1 MKYSRSAITQ
11 LTRWYRQVLIKCAIL
26 NAAIMAGTFGAP
38 AVADATEINQNG
50 VPFQTATKIENN
62 NPHIWNISTT
72 TTNGAGNVGLN
83 TFGKFNVSG
92 GDTANLNL
100 INKQN
105 KLVNLVF
112 DSSASQIDGIV
123 NSYKNGQIGGDVLF
137 ANPNGFVVGKTGVFN
152 VGSLT
157 LMTPTEDTMKKVFK
171 DKNIS
176 EDNLNSLVSFNMNGS
191 EYFLLGGEETEV
203 ELNPADISIDGTI
216 NSGAGI
222 TIANGGKEININKDA
237 KLNANMDFNVKGGN
251 VTATKKSNVEPTQAK
266 KTTKTDIYGRVT
278 NTLEYKL
285 ASDGGNG
292 IAIVSKNQGDDND
305 YLAAIVNLNGKV
317 DANGSDVIVQ
327 TEIYN
332 TGSRSAAEYDKDT
345 KHNVALS
352 KVTVGGEVSGRNVAL
367 NARTMATNV
376 NSDIVD
382 AGNDAYNWYSWMDTP
397 ANFILS
403 DMIHIADMKSSVEVL
418 KGAKLT
424 AQKDLSVNA
433 TTDFTASAKSI
444 FETLAFNYTDLD
456 VVTEAIVHSGSSIK
470 AENLNVTSLTNVQ
483 LSISAVAT
491 NMLEMAFDVFDK
503 SLFHGGAYAVS
514 VSLLDVSNKAVIEKE
529 VTLNVAKNILVDAEM
544 FRAYDMSTK
553 QGWLPIIDRNFGS
566 GSISIAAF
574 IAHTVNEAIMESDV
588 EIPGTLSVLA
598 NYIGRT
604 EESVSAS
611 GTQKG
616 AKQGQAAFLGNVY
629 KFFFDMFKMKL
640 GQNISTL
647 YSRSDENFSKIKIS
661 GAVGFSLDDVQNN
674 AFIGNKEKGIKPKIK
689 AGNVAV
695 EANLLDNKS
704 LLSVSSGAS
713 KGTTSISGAIAVNLK
728 DLSSNANAYGD
739 FEIKGN
745 SSDYIAVKN
754 NDYVLLP
761 DGTKRTAENQ
771 GDKIHFD
778 YTFTVYEATED
789 NVTEKEVNGVKKT
802 YITLPDGTEIEGNIG
817 DKVIIPEAGLR
828 ISSETVVKHGLSHKT
843 FYSDMG
849 KYLDRLFN
857 VTINGAVGDI
867 VDKIMKNDPESSI
880 KSINT
885 QDASEYLG
893 ATKKAGDIQKS
904 IDDAGNMNFFNAIG
918 STIGLEYFFTTF
930 ANSTAWAASKDQ
942 ETTGF
947 AGAFAVAI
955 NNTVSKAI
963 LEDNSNVI
971 FKSQNDNGNTLK
983 VDAYTNNQVWSG
995 AGNVDILNNIDDTME
1010 GIGAAD
1016 GSAGGASL
1024 SFQWLSPETT
1034 ATVGKNVKVTQDN
1047 SNYGDVIVKA
1057 YDETDDVNASASNG
1071 NADETG
1077 IAGAVSISAIV
1088 DGQVKASIESSA
1100 EIKAR
1105 DILVDANKDL
1115 THVNG
1120 NLGISISQN
1129 SISVGIGVNYA
1140 EDEVV
1145 SYIAGDVK
1153 SSNDVIVSSDYDKLF
1168 VNGAFNMGIAKAGTD
1183 MPKYG
1188 NITDEQRRQNLD
1200 KATELFNKAEDIKN
1214 NSKYFNNFR
1223 ALWNLRD
1230 AHSAFANAD
1239 YDFTRAANPDKNTAT
1254 KSGMASVSISDTA
1267 SRAYIADGAHVLA
1280 GRDVKVNAT
1289 SEDMLINA
1297 ALILSVNGKSG
1308 MGGALIAQWTQNEV
1322 EAYIG
1327 KAVVDALRNVDVNA
1341 NEDIKMFTGS
1351 VGVAHG
1357 KDKSIAGNISFEL
1370 QNNEVTAAIK
1380 DGAKVNT
1387 NTDNKE
1393 QSVSVE
1399 AGVKSQIIKGVG
1411 TVSIQAGGNG
1421 GGGAKGGTLDGDI
1434 ALNKINAYIKGAEVN
1449 AGKKLD
1455 VKATN
1460 RTDLITVDAA
1470 GAVSTQDSSYAGTL
1484 GAYVSINEENA
1495 YIENSQI
1502 NTSEGRTN
1510 KKADT
1515 SVVASSTFEDFAV
1528 VGTVAY
1534 GNQTSADGSVRV
1546 DGISDEITSYIKNSS
1561 IYTSGNVTLDN
1572 DSSYKYLS
1580 VTAAGAVS
1588 SGGNAISGAIAI
1600 AVNTVVQNNYIENST
1615 INSNKLTVDS
1625 DAVFDTLAITGVV
1638 AAGLSGKS
1646 IGGSV
1651 YAEVIDNDL
1660 YSYIKNSNV
1669 TAQSDIDIT
1678 SDTDIDSLSVVF
1690 AGSGGKGL
1698 AASGAVS
1705 VVVNSADLNTYILSE
1720 NADKKVQS
1728 TNGKVNVKSNND
1740 VDLETINGAVSI
1752 SLGEDA
1758 AGAAIN
1764 VVVDSSDTA
1773 AGIEGV
1779 EVSSKDDVDVE
1790 AESDEDI
1797 MSISI
1802 GGAGG
1807 NGITVAGSINTVVMT
1822 SDTKAYI
1829 KNADV
1834 TSSEGDIKVISSGD
1848 TEITGGTG
1856 SASISLSSM
1865 ALGASIVTGVIDSE
1879 VKATIENSKAYAGR
1893 DVIVSAEANE
1903 TIGEKNAP
1911 FITVAGGFSQGLT
1924 VEGVIATMV
1933 MSSMADAHIIGTK
1946 TINDVAYGVNA
1957 GRDVAISAEGKDTIF
1972 AIDGAISASTSA
1984 GVGATVNTIVID
1996 KDVKAYAQNAK
2007 IEATNDIKAQA
2018 KETDDFFTTVVAAA
2032 GGGSVGAAGAVNT
2045 NVITSNLDAGYKDST
2060 LRAGNK
2066 ISSNTEAKA
2075 NMQTITGSAGGGG
2088 SVGVGLSA
2096 VNDVIR
2102 YTAESKATGV
2112 NAEFKELDVKSKADS
2127 TYEYTTVSGAA
2138 AGTVSVVGV
2147 ENVNYVNNTIK
2158 AYADGILKG
2167 NKAVIDASDKVTF
2180 VHPIAGTISVG
2191 GTAGVGATVM
2201 VNSVTSTIDAYI
2213 GGSDIQVSDIDVKAK
2228 GEQIYDHIVAAGFAG
2243 AGVAGVSGTVLVND
2257 VDTFVHAYISD
2268 GAKVKADDVD
2278 IDAQNKITLTSF
2290 TGAGAVGGAAAF
2302 GASVDVN
2309 NFKSTTEAYT
2319 GDGVTI
2325 EAKNVDINAK
2335 TETYLGKT
2343 EEANKMI
2350 VASGSFGL
2358 YAGIAGSVLWSGI
2371 ENRTVAHIG
2380 ANNVIKLADEGHLNL
2395 NATDISKIY
2404 ESVGGGAGGLVG
2416 VGASVGG
2423 NEIHNTVLASVGTGT
2438 VIEGENANVNI
2449 SANSSETVDALGVIV
2464 GGGAGALSGGA
2475 VYVHIGDKEDNASTN
2490 NYDNQSEEERKTFD
2504 GAQKQKDEMSK
2515 AAGERNTSAN
2525 KAYQDAYN
2533 GALGRIKNQSKG
2545 TRLADKEQVSGS
2557 LYNLTNREV
2566 IGGTD
2571 RKGTAAFIDTAAQLN
2586 VKNLNIAAQNT
2597 NDVKLESVGVAAGG
2611 AAIGVS
2617 VTVAEDKTTTNAFVQ
2632 NGTKIAADKVQI
2644 SANSEDKHRLDAY
2657 AATGGIF
2664 SGNGSVAVLKSD
2676 KTTNAYVNDGAVI
2689 NAVKNLNIGANSH
2702 SDNKAYAWSG
2712 SFGGVVVGMS
2722 VANAKSIG
2730 ATRIDFGDNVTL
2742 TSEDSDIIIKTDT
2755 NEKTRAEAWAAT
2767 GGVGGGGAALS
2778 TATSGKDNTVNIGK
2792 NFSAET
2798 TKKLSI
2804 TSNAVNK
2811 ADTESNGRAYGG
2823 VSAGGAN
2830 GTSNID
2836 QTSGVNIK
2844 DADTAKAIKAASI
2857 EISSTAVN
2865 DANSTVYAGAGAI
2878 LSISA
2883 SKAETDIK
2891 STNKSYVGKN
2901 YDISAIEGGYS
2912 LAADTMNKYKSYV
2925 KSDSYGVVTVAIPK
2939 IRNTVNSTVT
2949 ADSEADVTSKKN
2961 IVVKAANEIS
2971 KASVYGYDLYGGA
2984 GGLATTGSGG
2994 SIKDELT
3001 MSTSAKLGG
3010 NRAHAEGDFGSGS
3023 VDVSAYNIA
3032 NINEKADLY
3041 AHGGIAGADTDSIVK
3056 LTANADV
3063 KVANKDITTRDDHI
3077 SYTAR
3082 NDVDIYTKVNSESY
3096 GGLAGAG
3103 GESNATSSKQT
3114 ATVIIDEG
3122 VKSVSGRDTNISA
3135 LSNKSLEAYINAE
3148 TGGLISIVGGKADA
3162 HNKDSKAVVT
3172 IASGTEVKAFDSV
3185 NITALSS
3192 TQKLRA
3198 KRDALAYQLGFIPYH
3213 GSGNEYTTDKNTS
3226 SIVIDGKVESGLG
3239 AYKHLVIDE
3248 NGEAT
3253 SENDAISV
3261 SQKQIDVI
3269 TSADLQVDIDSYE
3282 ESKTNLTKVHNEY
3295 IQKKSTEKSN
3305 HEADYKKSETAKGQ
3319 LETQNKVLTGQ
3330 KESAAKLL
3338 TDIQNAITDVKNIG
3352 TEEYAEKY
3360 GSIPEV
3366 QALIVAYKNKVSNPS
3381 DENSAAFGTA
3391 WGELLKKQDALP
3403 TEITN
3408 YKELIETNNNTIK
3421 THIAAMQKAKDAIN
3435 DIEIEIEKT
3444 TIDYQT
3450 HIASLDAQIADAKA
3464 QQALAETEAIPVY
3477 SINVDDVVV
3486 RSGETN
3492 INGATATGNGSIT
3505 AAGAGSFAI
3514 DIENKS
3520 VSNVYYNNLIIDRN
3534 LKYGIN
3540 GNVGGNITK
3549 NIINASPYEVPTI
3562 NIVNSVDKNDPTI
3575 NIDKITNAGDI
3586 VLQGN
3591 VENVSGVFDVTNRTG
3606 DVITQGNLTVRDLH
3620 MKVPNGAYNQLYINQ
3635 EQKLGG
3641 SLGTG
3646 AIVAAGDIDI
3656 AAKTIDVNGLLQS
3669 GTELKKVEIPEF
3681 SVIKKEDGNYYQ
3693 VMNGAETKMEKG
3705 KTSKQGE
3712 KITEYYYIN
3721 LPQVN
3726 DNADVNAM
3734 QAIRAYF
3741 KPTDESNTSNIA
3753 GDIYLFKANTSGGD
3767 ITLTGNVISTQ
3778 NTGKIVLMNGYGH
3791 IDVVNNSDYNLVTN
3805 SLGADTKMQ
3814 GKLTINDFKVGKQ
3827 KVAAYSSSNPDEAVP
3842 EIIVPNYSQYEN
3854 LTQSELTDGFLTK
3867 HADTHTAY
3875 VGEDGISFT
3884 STGDNNG
3891 TWGTS
3896 SKTTRADG
3904 ATVYSTTYTPGDDAW
3919 TITKDDG
3926 SYSYKRYVERSWIV
3940 ELFCG
3945 KLYETVYVNYKPTYE
3960 VKKEAI
3966 TVNFQGFD
3974 KPEINITSKSD
3985 VVMNNSISALSGDV
3999 NITSQG
4005 SIMTN
4010 SLNNVITANNI
4021 NLTSGNNIGQ
4031 ALDEIGTIR
4040 PLMIEIVNDGTLT
4053 AKAENDVYV
4062 RYPYSDVS
4070 NIDIS
4075 GKNVQLSTVTGNM
4088 DMKDKT
4094 LKVVADDLLLS
4105 AGSVNFDISQ
4115 AKDNGSN
4122 LKVGTLSAR
4131 ASDDITFVSD
4141 GSFTVKSLISDNK
4154 GIINLES
4161 KNGSIYAADSTGT
4174 YLNEHIYGGDIVLK
4188 AINGEIGSPDK
4199 PLTFANAGIFNVQ
4212 ANDDVYLKSANTMY
4226 VDLISSATG
4235 SLNLNANFGIIAS
4248 AITDAARV
4256 YNLYAGGDMNLVS
4269 TYGNIENMLVNL
4281 DGVLSASA
4289 GYKGTENVAGWGDV
4303 NVSLISEIAPADET
4317 GAEKLTGTK
4326 DLKIG
4331 IIQATNNVT
4340 INSEGAVKNAFDTSS
4355 VSGERIIVNAVGD
4368 VGEQNSAINVTANRE
4383 ITVLS
4388 KGGSNVYLKTDDAG
4402 KGLKISRI
4410 DTTNGTG
4417 SLGNVEL
4424 TSAGNITRKTI
4435 EYRNVLEDIPEE
4447 EITNIKAENIVLN
4460 AVGKGIG
4467 SADRYFV
4474 VETTSTD
4481 AGKGLAYTA
4490 NQAYIKGVGD
4500 VLNIAQGETSG
4511 ISDISTE
4518 GNTAIIANNITAEG
4532 DIKLVSKA
4540 NITANNIKSDNDT
4553 HSTYIAIGTDAD
4565 VKMSNVTAG
4574 SIFAGGRDVT
4584 ISDNITTDFSVIHS
4598 LGKTTFENAE
4608 AEHLTDEE
4616 AYLALVNAT
4625 SDDDIIVKDTVIHGD
4640 ARFESQK
4647 DTNISTLTVDGNF
4660 TNTSDN
4666 TTVSDKLDV
4675 SGDANIDANE
4685 NIVIADATINGDL
4698 NADAENIEIAE
4709 MKLDGNINAKVDN
4722 LSVNTSNDLHIGT
4735 VSGNTADYTDTA
4747 DITSS
4752 QSITNGL
4759 DTNDTNMSVK
4769 NANLT
4774 AGDSIGEDKALN
4786 MKLAEG
4792 NKVNITAGNV
4802 ANLNNTGAAANY
4814 GNVTADDTKITATND
4829 VNIANLSTDKL
4840 ALTTKSENVNIT
4852 GDIKTKGTI
4861 DTASK
4866 NIVVDN
4872 TSLEAYPYATTQLY
4886 LTKKPMHLIV
4896 DKSNN
4901 IRTESQNV
4909 TRHSMNTLVNKEA
4922 YATSMEGEITLASE
4936 TALRNSYHGKAIID
4950 EADDSLYNNST
4961 VSDYISS
4968 AVGSRDHLV
4977 TDDNGTLINH
4987 INVMDIIRQRTP
4999 YRPVNHNFS
5008 QDNEKK
5014 KKGKDNR
5021 QKAENTILKIDVA
5034 AILGK

>member
-11 LTRWYRQVLIKCAIL
+11 LTRWYKQVLIKCAIL

-50 VPFQTATKIENN
+50 VPFQTATDIAHAPDSN
-62 NPHIWNISTT
+62 IWNISTST
-72 TTNGAGNVGLN
+72 TSGDIGIN
-83 TFGKFNVSG
+83 TFGKFNISE
-92 GDTANLNL
+92 GDIANLNL
-100 INKQN
+100 SAQQN
-105 KLVNLVF
+105 KLANLVF

-171 DKNIS
+171 DNAVSK
-176 EDNLNSLVSFNMNGS
+176 EGLDALVTFNMGGS

-203 ELNPADISIDGTI
+203 ELNPAEISIDGTI

-237 KLNANMDFNVKGGN
+237 KLNANMDFKVSGGN
-251 VTATKKSNVEPTQAK
+251 VTATPKNSIEPTQAT

-292 IAIVSKNQGDDND
+292 VVIVSKNQGENDD

-327 TEIYN
+327 SEIYN
-332 TGSRSAAEYDKDT
+332 TGSRSAAEYNKDS

-456 VVTEAIVHSGSSIK
+456 VVTEAIVHSESSIE

-514 VSLLDVSNKAVIEKE
+514 VSLLDVSNRAVIEKD
-529 VTLNVAKNILVDAEM
+529 VALKIARDILVDAEM
-544 FRAYDMSTK
+544 LRAYDMSTK
-553 QGWLPIIDRNFGS
+553 QGWLPIVDRNFGS

-588 EIPGTLSVLA
+588 EIPGELSVLA

-661 GAVGFSLDDVQNN
+661 GAVGFSLDEVQNN
-674 AFIGNKEKGIKPKIK
+674 AFIGNKEKGIKPEIK

-828 ISSETVVKHGLSHKT
+828 ISSETVVKHGLSHQT

-849 KYLDRLFN
+849 KYLDKLFN

-867 VDKIMKNDPESSI
+867 IDKVMGNDPESNI

-893 ATKKAGDIQKS
+893 ATKKAEDIQKS

-1010 GIGAAD
+1010 GFGAAD

-1145 SYIAGDVK
+1145 SYIAGDVEA
-1153 SSNDVIVSSDYDKLF
+1153 SNDVIVSSDYDKLF

-1351 VGVAHG
+1351 VGVTHG
-1357 KDKSIAGNISFEL
+1357 KDKSAAGNISFEL

-1387 NTDNKE
+1387 NTDNEE
-1393 QSVSVE
+1393 QSVSVD

-1515 SVVASSTFEDFAV
+1515 NVAASSTFEDFAV

-1534 GNQTSADGSVRV
+1534 GNQTSADASIRV

-1561 IYTSGNVTLDN
+1561 IDTSGDVTLDN
-1572 DSSYKYLS
+1572 DSSYEYLS
-1580 VTAAGAVS
+1580 VTAAGAIS

-1600 AVNTVVQNNYIENST
+1600 AVNTAVQNNYIEGST
-1615 INSNKLTVDS
+1615 INSNKLTLDS
-1625 DAVFDTLAITGVV
+1625 DAVFDTLAITGV
-1638 AAGLSGKS
+1638 ATISTSGKA

-1651 YAEVIDNDL
+1651 YAEVIDNDIEN
-1660 YSYIKNSNV
+1660 YIKNSNV
-1669 TAQSDIDIT
+1669 TAQNDIDIT

-1690 AGSGGKGL
+1690 AGSGGHGL

-1705 VVVNSADLNTYILSE
+1705 VVVNSADLNTYILSDS
-1720 NADKKVQS
+1720 ADKKVQS
-1728 TNGKVNVKSNND
+1728 TNGKVSVKSNND

-1773 AGIEGV
+1773 AGIEGT
-1779 EVSSKDDVDVE
+1779 EVIAKGDVDVE

-1807 NGITVAGSINTVVMT
+1807 NGITLAGSINTVVMT

-1903 TIGEKNAP
+1903 TIGEKKAP

-1924 VEGVIATMV
+1924 LEGVIATMV
-1933 MSSMADAHIIGTK
+1933 MSSTADAHIIGTK

-1957 GRDVAISAEGKDTIF
+1957 GRDVAISANGKDTIF
-1972 AIDGAISASTSA
+1972 AIDGAVSASTSI
-1984 GVGATVNTIVID
+1984 GIGATVNTIVID

-2032 GGGSVGAAGAVNT
+2032 GGGTAGAAGAVNT
-2045 NVITSNLDAGYKDST
+2045 NVITSKLDTGYKDST
-2060 LRAGNK
+2060 LKAGNK
-2066 ISSNTEAKA
+2066 ISSNAEATA
-2075 NMQTITGSAGGGG
+2075 NMQTITGSAAGGGT
-2088 SVGVGLSA
+2088 VGVGLSA
-2096 VNDVIR
+2096 VNDVIK

-2213 GGSDIQVSDIDVKAK
+2213 GGSDVQVKDIDVKAK

-2268 GAKVKADDVD
+2268 GAKVKAEDVD

-2319 GDGVTI
+2319 GDGVAI
-2325 EAKNVDINAK
+2325 EAKNVDIKAK
-2335 TETYLGKT
+2335 TETNLGKPET
-2343 EEANKMI
+2343 ENKMI

-2380 ANNVIKLADEGHLNL
+2380 ANNVITLADEGHLNL

-2438 VIEGENANVNI
+2438 VIEGDKADVNI
-2449 SANSSETVDALGVIV
+2449 SADSSETVDALGVIV

-2490 NYDNQSEEERKTFD
+2490 NYDNQSEEERKTLE
-2504 GAQKQKDEMSK
+2504 GAQKQKEEMSK

-2525 KAYQDAYN
+2525 EAYQNAYN
-2533 GALGRIKNQSKG
+2533 DALDRIKNQSKG
-2545 TRLADKEQVSGS
+2545 TRLADKEQISGS
-2557 LYNLTNREV
+2557 LYDVTEREV

-2571 RKGTAAFIDTAAQLN
+2571 RKGTAAFIDTAADLN
-2586 VKNLNIAAQNT
+2586 VRNLNIAAQNT
-2597 NDVKLESVGVAAGG
+2597 NDVKLESIGAAAGG
-2611 AAIGVS
+2611 TAIGVS

-2632 NGTKIAADKVQI
+2632 NGTKITADSVQI

-2657 AATGGIF
+2657 AATGGIIA
-2664 SGNGSVAVLKSD
+2664 GNGSVAVLKSD
-2676 KTTNAYVNDGAVI
+2676 KTTNSYVNDGAVI
-2689 NAVKNLNIGANSH
+2689 NAVKNLNIGSQSH
-2702 SDNKAYAWSG
+2702 SDNEAYAWSG
-2712 SFGGVVVGMS
+2712 SFGGVAVGVS

-2730 ATRIDFGDNVTL
+2730 STRIDLGDNVTL
-2742 TSEDSDIIIKTDT
+2742 TSDDSDIIIRTDT
-2755 NEKTRAEAWAAT
+2755 DENTRAEAWAAA
-2767 GGVGGGGAALS
+2767 GGLGSGSGAVS
-2778 TATSGKDNTVNIGK
+2778 TATSGKDNTINIGK
-2792 NFSAET
+2792 NFSAEAGRNFAV
-2798 TKKLSI
+2798 

-2811 ADTESNGRAYGG
+2811 SDTESNGRAYGG
-2823 VSAGGAN
+2823 VSVGGAT
-2830 GTSNID
+2830 GTSNIN

-2865 DANSTVYAGAGAI
+2865 DANSTVYAGAGAV
-2878 LSISA
+2878 LGISA
-2883 SKAETDIK
+2883 STANTDIQ
-2891 STNKSYVGKN
+2891 STNKSYVGGN
-2901 YDISAIEGGYS
+2901 YDITATDDKYS
-2912 LAADTMNKYKSYV
+2912 VVADTMNQYKSYV
-2925 KSDSYGVVTVAIPK
+2925 KSDSYGVVTSAIPK
-2939 IRNTVNSTVT
+2939 IKNTVNSTVM
-2949 ADSEADVTSKKN
+2949 ADSEADVTSEKN

-2984 GGLATTGSGG
+2984 GGLASGAGG
-2994 SIKDELT
+2994 SINDT
-3001 MSTSAKLGG
+3001 MTMNTTAKLGG
-3010 NRAHAEGDFGSGS
+3010 NMAHAKGYFGSGS

-3114 ATVIIDEG
+3114 ATVTFTNDA
-3122 VKSVSGRDTNISA
+3122 KSVSGRDTNISA
-3135 LSNKSLEAYINAE
+3135 ISNKSLEAYINAE
-3148 TGGLISIVGGKADA
+3148 TGGFISIVGGKANA
-3162 HNKDSKAVVT
+3162 HNTDSEAVVT

-3213 GSGNEYTTDKNTS
+3213 GSGNEYVTDKNTS

-3261 SQKQIDVI
+3261 SKKQIGVV

-3282 ESKTNLTKVHNEY
+3282 ESKTNLTKVHNAY
-3295 IQKKSTEKSN
+3295 IQKKSTEKTT
-3305 HEADYKKSETAKGQ
+3305 HQTKYDDAKTAKGQ
-3319 LETQNKVLTGQ
+3319 LETQNKNLTTL
-3330 KESAAKLL
+3330 KDNASELL
-3338 TDIQNAITDVKNIG
+3338 KNITNAINDAFENQDVIG
-3352 TEEYAEKY
+3352 SDAYAEQY

-3381 DENSAAFGTA
+3381 DENSAAYGTA
-3391 WGELLKKQDALP
+3391 MGELLNKQDALP

-3408 YKELIETNNNTIK
+3408 YKELIKTNNNTIK
-3421 THIAAMQKAKDAIN
+3421 THVVTMNTAQNAMDDIDAEVAKTKIEYDAHISALNAKISEIQEQK
-3435 DIEIEIEKT
+3435 
-3444 TIDYQT
+3444 
-3450 HIASLDAQIADAKA
+3450 
-3464 QQALAETEAIPVY
+3464 ALAETEAIPVY
-3477 SINVDDVVV
+3477 SINVDDIVV

-3514 DIENKS
+3514 DIENNS

-3540 GNVGGNITK
+3540 GNVGGNITQ
-3549 NIINASPYEVPTI
+3549 NIKNASPYEGPTI
-3562 NIVNSVDKNDPTI
+3562 KIVNSVDKNDPTI
-3575 NIDKITNAGDI
+3575 NLSSNAGDI

-3591 VENVSGVFDVTNRTG
+3591 VENVLGAFDVTNYTG

-3620 MKVPNGAYNQLYINQ
+3620 MKVPNGAYNQLYIDK

-3641 SLGTG
+3641 SSGIG

-3669 GTELKKVEIPEF
+3669 GTEIKKVEIPEF

-3693 VMNGAETKMEKG
+3693 VMNGVETIMQKG
-3705 KTSKQGE
+3705 TTDG
-3712 KITEYYYIN
+3712 YYYIT
-3721 LPQVN
+3721 LPKIN
-3726 DNADVNAM
+3726 DNADINAM
-3734 QAIRAYF
+3734 QAIKAYF
-3741 KPTDESNTSNIA
+3741 KPTNESNTANIA

-3767 ITLTGNVISTQ
+3767 ITLTGNIISTQ

-3814 GKLTINDFKVGKQ
+3814 GKLTINDFKVNTKQ
-3827 KVAAYSSSNPDEAVP
+3827 EAAYSSSNPGEAVP
-3842 EIIVPNYSQYEN
+3842 VKTVPDYSQYN
-3854 LTQSELTDGFLTK
+3854 TITQNDITLEFLAE

-3884 STGDNNG
+3884 SSGDKNG
-3891 TWGTS
+3891 TWGNGS
-3896 SKTTRADG
+3896 VSVRNDG

-3919 TITKDDG
+3919 TMAKDGG
-3926 SYSYKRYVERSWIV
+3926 SYSYQRYVERSWIV

-3945 KLYETVYVNYKPTYE
+3945 KKYETVYVNYNPTYE
-3960 VKKEAI
+3960 VQQKAI
-3966 TVNFQGFD
+3966 AVNFQGFD

-3999 NITSQG
+3999 NVTSLG
-4005 SIMTN
+4005 SIITN
-4010 SLNNVITANNI
+4010 SLNNVVTAKNI

-4105 AGSVNFDISQ
+4105 AGSINFDISQ

-4131 ASDDITFVSD
+4131 ANDDITFVSD
-4141 GSFTVKSLISDNK
+4141 GNFTVKSLISDNK
-4154 GIINLES
+4154 GNINLES

-4188 AINGEIGSPDK
+4188 AVNGEIGTPDK

-4212 ANDDVYLKSANTMY
+4212 SNGDIYLKSADIMY

-4303 NVSLISEIAPADET
+4303 NVSLISEIAQADET
-4317 GAEKLTGTK
+4317 GVAELTGTK

-4331 IIQATNNVT
+4331 VIQATNNVT
-4340 INSEGAVKNAFDTSS
+4340 INSEKGVKNAVNTSS

-4388 KGGSNVYLKTDDAG
+4388 EGGSNVYLKTDDAG

-4410 DTTNGTG
+4410 DTTNGEG

-4424 TSAGNITRKTI
+4424 TSAGNITQKTI
-4435 EYRNVLEDIPEE
+4435 DNHSVSEDTVDEN
-4447 EITNIKAENIVLN
+4447 ITNIKAESIKLT
-4460 AVGKGIG
+4460 ATGKDIG

-4474 VETTSTD
+4474 VETTSAD
-4481 AGKGLAYTA
+4481 ADKGLKYKADK
-4490 NQAYIKGVGD
+4490 AYIKGVGD
-4500 VLNIAQGETSG
+4500 VLNVVQGNTTG
-4511 ISDISTE
+4511 ASDIRTE
-4518 GNTAIIANNITAEG
+4518 DTDIIANNITAEG
-4532 DIKLVSKA
+4532 DVQIVSNA

-4553 HSTYIAIGTDAD
+4553 HSTYIVIGGEGD

-4598 LGKTTFENAE
+4598 LGKTTLENADVK
-4608 AEHLTDEE
+4608 HLTDEE
-4616 AYLALVNAT
+4616 AYLALVNVT
-4625 SDDDIIVKDTVIHGD
+4625 SDDDVIVKDTVIGGD
-4640 ARFESQK
+4640 TRLESQK
-4647 DTNISTLTVDGNF
+4647 DTNIFSLTVDGNL

-4666 TTVSDKLDV
+4666 TTVSGKLDV
-4675 SGDANIDANE
+4675 SGDVNIDANK
-4685 NIVIADATINGDL
+4685 NIVIADANIGKDL
-4698 NADAENIEIAE
+4698 NANAKNIKISEVN
-4709 MKLDGNINAKVDN
+4709 LGGNLNAKVDDIDV
-4722 LSVNTSNDLHIGT
+4722 STSNDLHIGT
-4735 VSGNTADYTDTA
+4735 ISGNTSDYTNTA
-4747 DITSS
+4747 DITSLKN
-4752 QSITNGL
+4752 ITNGL
-4759 DTNDTNMSVK
+4759 DNADTNISVK
-4769 NANLT
+4769 NADLT
-4774 AGDSIGEDKALN
+4774 AGNSIGKDKALN
-4786 MKLAEG
+4786 MELAEG

-4829 VNIANLSTDKL
+4829 VNIANLKTDKL
-4840 ALTTKSENVNIT
+4840 ALTTKSENVNVT

-4872 TSLEAYPYATTQLY
+4872 TSLAPYPYDTVQLY
-4886 LTKKPMHLIV
+4886 LTRKPMHLSV

-4901 IRTESQNV
+4901 IRTESLNV

-4936 TALRNSYHGKAIID
+4936 VGLKNSYHGQSAIN
-4950 EADDSLYNNST
+4950 EADDMLYRSSS
-4961 VSDYISS
+4961 VSDYIADVVSE
-4968 AVGSRDHLV
+4968 
-4977 TDDNGTLINH
+4977 DDNHLIKGFHHRILDDSNIMSI
-4987 INVMDIIRQRTP
+4987 INQTKAEQLQGEK
-4999 YRPVNHNFS
+4999 YS
-5008 QDNEKK
+5008 SNEKK
-5014 KKGKDNR
+5014 KKV
-5021 QKAENTILKIDVA
+5021 L
-5034 AILGK
+5034 

>member
-11 LTRWYRQVLIKCAIL
+11 LTRWYKQVLIKCAIL

-50 VPFQTATKIENN
+50 VPFKTVTDIAHAPDSN
-62 NPHIWNISTT
+62 IWNISTST
-72 TTNGAGNVGLN
+72 TSGDIGIN
-83 TFGKFNVSG
+83 TFGKFNISE
-92 GDTANLNL
+92 GDIANLNL
-100 INKQN
+100 SAQQK
-105 KLVNLVF
+105 KLANLVF
-112 DSSASQIDGIV
+112 DSSASQINGIV

-171 DKNIS
+171 DNAVV
-176 EDNLNSLVSFNMNGS
+176 EDNLNALVSFNMGGTD
-191 EYFLLGGEETEV
+191 YLLLGGEETDI
-203 ELNPADISIDGTI
+203 ELNPAEISIDGTI

-222 TIANGGKEININKDA
+222 TIANGGTEININKDA
-237 KLNANMDFNVKGGN
+237 KLNANMDFSVSGGN
-251 VTATKKSNVEPTQAK
+251 VTATKKTGVTPTSV
-266 KTTKTDIYGRVT
+266 TKTEKELSNGKTEVS
-278 NTLEYKL
+278 LEYKL
-285 ASDGGNG
+285 AMDGGNG
-292 IAIVSKNQGDDND
+292 IAIVSKNQKVDND

-317 DANGSDVIVQ
+317 DANGGNVIAQ

-332 TGSRSAAEYDKDT
+332 SGSRNVSDYNKDT
-345 KHNVALS
+345 KPKIALS
-352 KVTVGGEVSGRNVAL
+352 KVTVGGEVDGNDIAL
-367 NARTMATNV
+367 NARTIATNF
-376 NSDIVD
+376 NNDIANID
-382 AGNDAYNWYSWMDTP
+382 AEWLEWLETP
-397 ANFILS
+397 ANFIVS
-403 DMIHIADMKSSVEVL
+403 DFVHKAKMKSSVEVL
-418 KGAKLT
+418 DSAKI
-424 AQKDLSVNA
+424 NA
-433 TTDFTASAKSI
+433 TGDFSANANTSFVASATSI
-444 FETLAFNYTDLD
+444 MENLAFNYTSVD
-456 VVTEAIVHSGSSIK
+456 VVTEAILRSGSTVK
-470 AENLNVTSLTNVQ
+470 AKNLNVLSTADVRLSTSAKSTN
-483 LSISAVAT
+483 II
-491 NMLEMAFDVFDK
+491 EMAFDAFDK
-503 SLFHGGAYAVS
+503 SFGHGGAYS
-514 VSLLDVSNKAVIEKE
+514 VSIVLADVSNRAVIEE
-529 VTLNVAKNILVDAEM
+529 AVNLEVAKNILVDAEM
-544 FRAYDMSTK
+544 YRTYSGSTK
-553 QGWLPIIDRNFGS
+553 NGLLPIVDNNFGTA
-566 GSISIAAF
+566 GAAAGLF
-574 IAHTVNEAIMESDV
+574 IGNTTNEAIMDSSADITGTLDV
-588 EIPGTLSVLA
+588 EA
-598 NYIGRT
+598 NYVGAT
-604 EESVSAS
+604 VNSVSAS
-611 GTQKG
+611 ASAKGESSQAGGIGKIFMFMIDKGSLANTGTANERSYTRAKG
-616 AKQGQAAFLGNVY
+616 S
-629 KFFFDMFKMKL
+629 FD
-640 GQNISTL
+640 
-647 YSRSDENFSKIKIS
+647 KIKVAA
-661 GAVGFSLDDVQNN
+661 AVGVSVDNVTNT
-674 AFIGNKEKGIKPKIK
+674 ARIGNKEKNVKPNIK
-689 AGNVAV
+689 AGNIVLKAD
-695 EANLLDNKS
+695 LLDNKS
-704 LLSVSSGAS
+704 NLYVSAS
-713 KGTTSISGAIAVNLK
+713 AGNGETAISGAVAVNIKNLTS
-728 DLSSNANAYGD
+728 DANAHGD
-739 FEIKGN
+739 FTIKG
-745 SSDYIAVKN
+745 SSFEYVAQKDGETLLLQDGSKLIAAK
-754 NDYVLLP
+754 
-761 DGTKRTAENQ
+761 E
-771 GDKIHFD
+771 GDKLTQNYNAYV
-778 YTFTVYEATED
+778 YTATKD
-789 NVTEKEVNGVKKT
+789 DVVEKEVNGVKKT
-802 YITLPDGTEIEGNIG
+802 YIKLPNGAEVEGQVG
-817 DKVIIPEAGLR
+817 DKVVVPIDGFNIEANTRVTHGMAFIDWAPALADWVGGLFDTV
-828 ISSETVVKHGLSHKT
+828 SSK
-843 FYSDMG
+843 
-849 KYLDRLFN
+849 
-857 VTINGAVGDI
+857 
-867 VDKIMKNDPESSI
+867 I
-880 KSINT
+880 KSPKVESIQS
-885 QDASEYLG
+885 QDANEYLS
-893 ATKKAGDIQKS
+893 ATTKAKDIQEKV
-904 IDDAGNMNFFNAIG
+904 DGAGNMNILNILDFTNLGTAYFFN
-918 STIGLEYFFTTF
+918 TF
-930 ANSTAWAASKDQ
+930 ALSSSDAAAKETATSAYS
-942 ETTGF
+942 
-947 AGAFAVAI
+947 GAFAIAVH
-955 NNTVSKAI
+955 NTVAKAI
-963 LEDNSNVI
+963 LDDNSSVL
-971 FKSQNDNGNTLK
+971 FKANNEVNNTLN
-983 VDAYTNNQVWSG
+983 VNAYTNDQLWSG
-995 AGNVDILNNIDDTME
+995 AVLGGLSGM
-1010 GIGAAD
+1010 AARD
-1016 GSAGGASL
+1016 GDSKGGAL
-1024 SFQWLSPETT
+1024 SFQWGSPETI
-1034 ATVGKNVKVTQDN
+1034 ANIGENVTVKQEN
-1047 SNYGDVIVKA
+1047 SAYGDVVVKA
-1057 YDETDDVNASASNG
+1057 LDETDDINVAIANG
-1071 NADETG
+1071 AADESG
-1077 IAGAVSISAIV
+1077 LAGAISISAI
-1088 DGQVKASIESSA
+1088 DGGKVEAAVKSSNVTNA
-1100 EIKAR
+1100 INGR
-1105 DILVDANKDL
+1105 DVIVNADKDL
-1115 THVNG
+1115 THVNANFG
-1120 NLGISISQN
+1120 FTAAQDAKGIGIS
-1129 SISVGIGVNYA
+1129 VNYA
-1140 EDEVV
+1140 DDEAVA
-1145 SYIAGDVK
+1145 YIAGNVNATRDVTV
-1153 SSNDVIVSSDYDKLF
+1153 DADYDKLF
-1168 VNGAFNMGIAKAGTD
+1168 INGAFNMGYAKSGTD
-1183 MPKYG
+1183 TPRYG
-1188 NITDEQRRQNLD
+1188 NISDEQREMNMDQGYKL
-1200 KATELFNKAEDIKN
+1200 LNKADMLQADN
-1214 NSKYFNNFR
+1214 TKYFRFFR
-1223 ALWNLRD
+1223 SMWNARKGNEAL
-1230 AHSAFANAD
+1230 ANSD
-1239 YDFTRAANPDKNTAT
+1239 YDFTRALNPDKQTAS
-1254 KSGMASVSISDTA
+1254 KAGMISVSISEA
-1267 SRAYIADGAHVLA
+1267 AAKAYIDDGANILA
-1280 GRDVKVNAT
+1280 GNNVKVEAT
-1289 SEDMLINA
+1289 SEDMLINGA
-1297 ALILSVNGKSG
+1297 IAMAIHGKSG
-1308 MGGALIAQWTQNEV
+1308 MGGAFIGQWTQNTV

-1327 KAVVDALRNVDVNA
+1327 NAVVDALGDINVNA
-1341 NEDIKMFTGS
+1341 KEDLKLFTGS
-1351 VGVAHG
+1351 VGIAQG
-1357 KDKSIAGNISFEL
+1357 QDKSVAGNISLDL
-1370 QNNEVTAAIK
+1370 QSNTVTAAIK
-1380 DGAKVNT
+1380 EGAKINT
-1387 NTDNKE
+1387 QKDTDNANQSVNVTAGVESHIIKGIG
-1393 QSVSVE
+1393 SVSV
-1399 AGVKSQIIKGVG
+1399 
-1411 TVSIQAGGNG
+1411 QAGGSGN
-1421 GGGAKGGTLDGDI
+1421 GGAKGGTLDGDI
-1434 ALNKINAYIKGAEVN
+1434 ALNEINAYIKGAEVN
-1449 AGKKLD
+1449 AGKELN

-1460 RTDLITVDAA
+1460 ETNLITVDVA
-1470 GAVSTQDSSYAGTL
+1470 GAVSTSDSAYSGAL

-1495 YIENSQI
+1495 YIEDSQI
-1502 NTSEGRTN
+1502 NTTEDRTN
-1510 KKADT
+1510 KGADIN
-1515 SVVASSTFEDFAV
+1515 VVASSTFDDLAI

-1534 GNQTSADGSVRV
+1534 GDGSSADASIRV
-1546 DGISDEITSYIKNSS
+1546 DGIGDEINSYIKNST
-1561 IYTSGNVTLDN
+1561 IDTNGNILLDN
-1572 DSSYKYLS
+1572 DSEYDYLA
-1580 VTAAGAVS
+1580 VTAAGAIS
-1588 SGGNAISGAIAI
+1588 KGSTAFSGAVAI
-1600 AVNTVVQNNYIENST
+1600 AVNTAVQESHIEASE
-1615 INSNKLTVDS
+1615 IKAGSLTMDS
-1625 DAVFDTLAITGVV
+1625 DAKYDALAITGVAV
-1638 AAGLSGKS
+1638 INLTGKS

-1651 YAEVIDNDL
+1651 FVSVIDNDIDN
-1660 YSYIKNSNV
+1660 YIKNSNI
-1669 TAQSDIDIT
+1669 TAKNDVNMT
-1678 SDTDIDSLSVVF
+1678 SDLDIDSLSIIF
-1690 AGSGGKGL
+1690 AGSGGKGF

-1705 VVVNSADLNTYILSE
+1705 AIVNSADVNTYIKSD
-1720 NADKKVQS
+1720 NDDKKIISEAGKVVVKS
-1728 TNGKVNVKSNND
+1728 TNDTDIK
-1740 VDLETINGAVSI
+1740 TINGAISI
-1752 SLGEDA
+1752 SIGSDA
-1758 AGAAIN
+1758 AGAGIN
-1764 VVVDSSDTA
+1764 VVVDSSDVS
-1773 AGIEGV
+1773 AGIENTS
-1779 EVSSKDDVDVE
+1779 VSAKEDVDIE
-1790 AESDEDI
+1790 AKADEDI

-1822 SDTKAYI
+1822 SDTSAYI
-1829 KNADV
+1829 KDADV
-1834 TSSEGDIKVISSGD
+1834 TSDEGDIKVISSGE

-1879 VKATIENSKAYAGR
+1879 VKATIENSKAYAGK

-1903 TIGEKNAP
+1903 TIGEKNKP

-1933 MSSMADAHIIGTK
+1933 MSSTADAHIIGTK

-2032 GGGSVGAAGAVNT
+2032 GGGTAGAAGAVNT
-2045 NVITSNLDAGYKDST
+2045 NVITSKLDAGYKDST

-2167 NKAVIDASDKVTF
+2167 NKALVDASDKVTF

-2268 GAKVKADDVD
+2268 GAKVKAEDVD

-2319 GDGVTI
+2319 GDGVAI
-2325 EAKNVDINAK
+2325 EAKNVDIKAK
-2335 TETYLGKT
+2335 TETNLGKPET
-2343 EEANKMI
+2343 ENKMI

-2380 ANNVIKLADEGHLNL
+2380 ANNVITLADEGHLNL

-2423 NEIHNTVLASVGTGT
+2423 NEIHNTVLASVGTDT
-2438 VIEGENANVNI
+2438 VIEGENADVNI

-2557 LYNLTNREV
+2557 LYDLTNRDV

-2597 NDVKLESVGVAAGG
+2597 NDVKLESIGAAAGG

-2632 NGTKIAADKVQI
+2632 NGTKITADSVQI

-2657 AATGGIF
+2657 AATGGIIA
-2664 SGNGSVAVLKSD
+2664 GNGSVAVLKSD
-2676 KTTNAYVNDGAVI
+2676 KTTNAYVNDDAII
-2689 NAVKNLNIGANSH
+2689 NALNNLNIGANSH
-2702 SDNKAYAWSG
+2702 SDNEAYAWSG
-2712 SFGGVVVGMS
+2712 SFGGVVIGMS
-2722 VANAKSIG
+2722 IANAKSIG
-2730 ATRIDFGDNVTL
+2730 KTRIDLGDNVTL
-2742 TSEDSDIIIKTDT
+2742 TSDDSDIIIRTDT
-2755 NEKTRAEAWAAT
+2755 NENTRAEAWAAT

-2798 TKKLSI
+2798 TKKLAI

-2844 DADTAKAIKAASI
+2844 DADTAKTIKAASI
-2857 EISSTAVN
+2857 EISSKAEN
-2865 DANSTVYAGAGAI
+2865 DAESTVYAGAGAI
-2878 LSISA
+2878 LGISA

-2912 LAADTMNKYKSYV
+2912 LSSDTMNKYKSYV

-2949 ADSEADVTSKKN
+2949 TDSEADVTSKKD

-2984 GGLATTGSGG
+2984 GGLASGSGG

-3001 MSTSAKLGG
+3001 MNTSAKLGG
-3010 NRAHAEGDFGSGS
+3010 NRARAEGDFGNGR

-3056 LTANADV
+3056 LTADADV
-3063 KVANKDITTRDDHI
+3063 EIANKDVTTKDDHI
-3077 SYTAR
+3077 SYVAR
-3082 NDVDIYTKVNSESY
+3082 NDVDIYTKVNVESY
-3096 GGLAGAG
+3096 GGVAGAG

-3114 ATVIIDEG
+3114 ATVTIDEG

-3148 TGGLISIVGGKADA
+3148 TGGLISIVGGEADA
-3162 HNKDSKAVVT
+3162 HNKDSKAIVT
-3172 IASGTEVKAFDSV
+3172 IASGSEVKSFDSM
-3185 NITALSS
+3185 NITAQSS

-3213 GSGNEYTTDKNTS
+3213 GSGNEYTTNNNTS
-3226 SIVIDGKVESGLG
+3226 SIVIDGEVESGLG
-3239 AYKHLVIDE
+3239 AYKHLVINQDGTYE
-3248 NGEAT
+3248 

-3261 SQKQIDVI
+3261 SQEKIGEI
-3269 TSADLQVDIDSYE
+3269 TSANLQVDIDSYK
-3282 ESKTNLTKVHNEY
+3282 ESKTNLTNEHNAY
-3295 IQKKSTEKSN
+3295 IQAKNVEKSN
-3305 HEADYKKSETAKGQ
+3305 HQTDYNNALAAKGQ
-3319 LETQNKVLTGQ
+3319 LETQNQNLTTL
-3330 KESAAKLL
+3330 KDNASELL
-3338 TDIQNAITDVKNIG
+3338 KNITNALNEATATEDMANIG
-3352 TEEYAEKY
+3352 TNAYAEKY

-3366 QALIVAYKNKVSNPS
+3366 QKLIEAYKNLVSNKN
-3381 DENSAAFGTA
+3381 DETEVAFGTA
-3391 WGELLKKQDALP
+3391 WGELLKKQVALP
-3403 TEITN
+3403 TEIAN
-3408 YKELIETNNNTIK
+3408 YETQIKTNNNTIA
-3421 THIAAMQKAKDAIN
+3421 THVVTMNTAQNAMDDIDA
-3435 DIEIEIEKT
+3435 EIIKT
-3444 TIDYQT
+3444 TEDYQA
-3450 HIASLDAQIADAKA
+3450 HIASLDASIADAETQK
-3464 QQALAETEAIPVY
+3464 ALAQTEAIPVY
-3477 SINVDDVVV
+3477 SINVGDVFV

-3514 DIENKS
+3514 NIENNS

-3549 NIINASPYEVPTI
+3549 NIKNALSEGPI
-3562 NIVNSVDKNDPTI
+3562 IKIVNSVDKNDPTI
-3575 NIDKITNAGDI
+3575 NLGTNAGDI

-3591 VENVSGVFDVTNRTG
+3591 IENVLGAFDVTNNTG
-3606 DVITQGNLTVRDLH
+3606 DVFTQGNLTVKDLH

-3641 SLGTG
+3641 ASGAG

-3669 GTELKKVEIPEF
+3669 GTEIKKVEIPEF

-3693 VMNGAETKMEKG
+3693 VMDNQETIMQKG
-3705 KTSKQGE
+3705 TTDG
-3712 KITEYYYIN
+3712 YYYIT
-3721 LPQVN
+3721 LPKVN
-3726 DNADVNAM
+3726 DNSDINAM
-3734 QAIRAYF
+3734 QTIRAYF
-3741 KPTDESNTSNIA
+3741 KPTDESNINNIA
-3753 GDIYLFKANTSGGD
+3753 GDIYLFKANTSGGN

-3791 IDVVNNSDYNLVTN
+3791 IDVVNNSAYNLVTS
-3805 SLGADTKMQ
+3805 SLGVDTKMQ
-3814 GKLTINDFKVGKQ
+3814 GKLTINDFKVDTKQ
-3827 KVAAYSSSNPDEAVP
+3827 EVAYSSSNQDEAV
-3842 EIIVPNYSQYEN
+3842 EIKTVPNYSLYDTITQN
-3854 LTQSELTDGFLTK
+3854 SLTPEFLAT

-3884 STGDNNG
+3884 SKGDKNG
-3891 TWGTS
+3891 TWSEGS
-3896 SKTTRADG
+3896 MSVRNDG

-3919 TITKDDG
+3919 TMTKEGG
-3926 SYSYKRYVERSWIV
+3926 SYSYQRYVERSWIV

-3945 KLYETVYVNYKPTYE
+3945 KKYETVYVNYNPTYE
-3960 VKKEAI
+3960 VQKKAI
-3966 TVNFQGFD
+3966 AVNFQGFD

-4021 NLTSGNNIGQ
+4021 NLTSNNNIGQ
-4031 ALDEIGTIR
+4031 VLDEVGTIR
-4040 PLMIEIVNDGTLT
+4040 PLMVEIVDNGTLT
-4053 AKAENDVYV
+4053 AKAENNVYV
-4062 RYPYSDVS
+4062 RYPYSDIS

-4075 GKNVQLSTVTGNM
+4075 GKNVQLSSAVGNM
-4088 DMKDKT
+4088 DMNGKK
-4094 LKVVADDLLLS
+4094 LKVSADDLLLN
-4105 AGSVNFDISQ
+4105 ADKVNLDISQ
-4115 AKDNGSN
+4115 AKANGSD
-4122 LKVGTLSAR
+4122 LQVGTLSAR

-4154 GIINLES
+4154 GNINLES
-4161 KNGSIYAADSTGT
+4161 KSGSIYAADSTGT
-4174 YLNEHIYGGDIVLK
+4174 YLDEHIYGGDIVLK
-4188 AINGEIGSPDK
+4188 AVNGEIGTPDK
-4199 PLTFANAGIFNVQ
+4199 PLTFSNAGIFNVQ
-4212 ANDDVYLKSANTMY
+4212 SNGDIYMKSADTMY
-4226 VDLISSATG
+4226 VDLISSKEG

-4248 AITDAARV
+4248 AITDTARV

-4269 TYGNIENMLVNL
+4269 AYGNIENILVNL

-4303 NVSLISEIAPADET
+4303 NVSLISEIAQADET
-4317 GAEKLTGTK
+4317 GVAELTGTK

-4340 INSEGAVKNAFDTSS
+4340 INSEKGVKNAVNTSS
-4355 VSGERIIVNAVGD
+4355 VSGERIIINAVGD

-4410 DTTNGTG
+4410 DTTNGEG

-4424 TSAGNITRKTI
+4424 TSAGNITQKAI
-4435 EYRNVLEDIPEE
+4435 ENHSTSEDNADEN
-4447 EITNIKAENIVLN
+4447 ITNIKAESIKLTATGKNIG
-4460 AVGKGIG
+4460 A
-4467 SADRYFV
+4467 ADRYFV

-4481 AGKGLAYTA
+4481 ANKGLVYAA
-4490 NQAYIKGVGD
+4490 DKAYIKGVGD
-4500 VLNIAQGETSG
+4500 VLKVAQGDTTG
-4511 ISDISTE
+4511 ISDIRTEDIDIIADNITSE
-4518 GNTAIIANNITAEG
+4518 GNVLIISN
-4532 DIKLVSKA
+4532 K

-4553 HSTYIAIGTDAD
+4553 HSTYILIGGDGD
-4565 VKMSNVTAG
+4565 VTLSNVTSG
-4574 SIFAGGRDVT
+4574 TVLVSGQDVT

-4598 LGKTTFENAE
+4598 LGKTTLENADVK
-4608 AEHLTDEE
+4608 HLTDEE
-4616 AYLALVNAT
+4616 AYLALVNVT
-4625 SDDDIIVKDTVIHGD
+4625 SDDDVIVKDTVIGGD
-4640 ARFESQK
+4640 TRLESQK
-4647 DTNISTLTVDGNF
+4647 DTNIFSLTVDGNL

-4666 TTVSDKLDV
+4666 TTVSGKLDV
-4675 SGDANIDANE
+4675 SGDVNIDANK
-4685 NIVIADATINGDL
+4685 NILIADANIGKDL
-4698 NADAENIEIAE
+4698 NANAKNIKISEVN
-4709 MKLDGNINAKVDN
+4709 LGGNLNAKVDDIDV
-4722 LSVNTSNDLHIGT
+4722 STSNDLHIGT
-4735 VSGNTADYTDTA
+4735 ISGNTSDYTNTA
-4747 DITSS
+4747 DITSLKN
-4752 QSITNGL
+4752 ITNGL
-4759 DTNDTNMSVK
+4759 DNADTNISVK
-4769 NANLT
+4769 NADLT
-4774 AGDSIGEDKALN
+4774 AGNSIGKDKALN
-4786 MKLAEG
+4786 MELAEG

-4829 VNIANLSTDKL
+4829 VNIANLKTDKL

-4861 DTASK
+4861 GTASK

-4872 TSLEAYPYATTQLY
+4872 TSLAPYPYDTVQLY
-4886 LTKKPMHLIV
+4886 LTKKPMHLSV

-4901 IRTESQNV
+4901 IRTESLNV

-4936 TALRNSYHGKAIID
+4936 VGLKNSYHGQSAIN
-4950 EADDSLYNNST
+4950 EADDMLYRSSS
-4961 VSDYISS
+4961 VSDYIADVVSE
-4968 AVGSRDHLV
+4968 
-4977 TDDNGTLINH
+4977 DDNHLIKAFHHRILDDSNIMSI
-4987 INVMDIIRQRTP
+4987 INQTKADQLQGEK
-4999 YRPVNHNFS
+4999 YS
-5008 QDNEKK
+5008 SNEKK
-5014 KKGKDNR
+5014 KKV
-5021 QKAENTILKIDVA
+5021 L
-5034 AILGK
+5034 

>member
-26 NAAIMAGTFGAP
+26 NATIMAGTFGAP
-38 AVADATEINQNG
+38 AIADATEINQNG
-50 VPFQTATKIENN
+50 VPFQTATTIENS
-62 NPHIWNISTT
+62 NPHIFNISTT
-72 TTNGAGNVGLN
+72 TTNGAGDIGIN
-83 TFGKFNVSG
+83 TFGKFNVSE

-100 INKQN
+100 INQQN

-157 LMTPTEDTMKKVFK
+157 LMTPTEDTMKKVFE
-171 DKNIS
+171 DNNIS

-191 EYFLLGGEETEV
+191 EYLLLGGEETEV

-237 KLNANMDFNVKGGN
+237 ELNANMDFNVKGGN

-266 KTTKTDIYGRVT
+266 RTTKTDIYGRVT
-278 NTLEYKL
+278 NSMEYKL

-345 KHNVALS
+345 KQNVALS

-367 NARTMATNV
+367 NARTMATDV

-418 KGAKLT
+418 EGAKLT

-456 VVTEAIVHSGSSIK
+456 VVTEAIVHSGSSIE

-514 VSLLDVSNKAVIEKE
+514 VSLLDVSNRAVIEKE

-553 QGWLPIIDRNFGS
+553 QGWLPIVDRNFGS

-574 IAHTVNEAIMESDV
+574 IANTVNEAIMESDV

-616 AKQGQAAFLGNVY
+616 AKQGQAAFLGNIY

-640 GQNISTL
+640 GKDVSTL

-674 AFIGNKEKGIKPKIK
+674 AFIGNKEKGIKPEIK

-704 LLSVSSGAS
+704 LLSVSSAAS
-713 KGTTSISGAIAVNLK
+713 KGATSVSGAIAVNLK

-849 KYLDRLFN
+849 KYLDKLFN

-971 FKSQNDNGNTLK
+971 FKSQNYNGNTLK

-995 AGNVDILNNIDDTME
+995 AGNVDILNNIDETME
-1010 GIGAAD
+1010 GLGAVD

-1034 ATVGKNVKVTQDN
+1034 ATVGENVKVTQDN

-1115 THVNG
+1115 THING

-1145 SYIAGDVK
+1145 SYIAGDVEA
-1153 SSNDVIVSSDYDKLF
+1153 SNDVIVSSDYDKLF

-1254 KSGMASVSISDTA
+1254 KSGLASVSISDTA

-1297 ALILSVNGKSG
+1297 AIILSVNGKSG

-1327 KAVVDALRNVDVNA
+1327 NAVVDALRNVDVNA

-1351 VGVAHG
+1351 VGVTHG

-1387 NTDNKE
+1387 NTDNEE

-1399 AGVKSQIIKGVG
+1399 AGVKGQIIKGVG

-1434 ALNKINAYIKGAEVN
+1434 ALNKINAYIKDAEVN

-1495 YIENSQI
+1495 YIEDSQI
-1502 NTSEGRTN
+1502 NTTEGRTN
-1510 KKADT
+1510 KNADT

-1561 IYTSGNVTLDN
+1561 IDTSGDVTLDN

-1600 AVNTVVQNNYIENST
+1600 AVNTVVQNNYIEDST

-1625 DAVFDTLAITGVV
+1625 DAVFDPLAITGVV

-1690 AGSGGKGL
+1690 AGSGGQGL

-1728 TNGKVNVKSNND
+1728 INGKIGVKSTND

-1773 AGIEGV
+1773 AGIEGT
-1779 EVSSKDDVDVE
+1779 EVIAEGDVDVE
-1790 AESDEDI
+1790 AESDENI

-1822 SDTKAYI
+1822 SDTSAYI
-1829 KNADV
+1829 KDADV
-1834 TSSEGDIKVISSGD
+1834 TSDEGNIKVISSGE

-1879 VKATIENSKAYAGR
+1879 VKATIENSKAYAGK

-1924 VEGVIATMV
+1924 IEGVIATMV
-1933 MSSMADAHIIGTK
+1933 MSSTADAHIIGTK
-1946 TINDVAYGVNA
+1946 TIGDDVYGVNA
-1957 GRDVAISAEGKDTIF
+1957 GRDVAISANGKENIF

-1984 GVGATVNTIVID
+1984 GIGATVNTIVID

-2007 IEATNDIKAQA
+2007 IEATNDITAEA

-2045 NVITSNLDAGYKDST
+2045 NVITSKLDAGYKDST
-2060 LRAGNK
+2060 LKSGNK
-2066 ISSNTEAKA
+2066 ISSNAKATA

-2158 AYADGILKG
+2158 AYADGVLKG
-2167 NKAVIDASDKVTF
+2167 DKAVVDASDKVTF
-2180 VHPIAGTISVG
+2180 VHPIAGSISVG

-2243 AGVAGVSGTVLVND
+2243 GGVAGVSGTVLVND

-2278 IDAQNKITLTSF
+2278 IEAQNKITLTSF

-2335 TETYLGKT
+2335 TETNLG
-2343 EEANKMI
+2343 EPDAENKMI

-2438 VIEGENANVNI
+2438 IIEGENADVNI

-2475 VYVHIGDKEDNASTN
+2475 VYVHIGDKEDNASNN
-2490 NYDNQSEEERKTFD
+2490 NYDNQSEEERKTLE
-2504 GAQKQKDEMSK
+2504 GAQKQKDDMSK
-2515 AAGERNTSAN
+2515 AAEDRNNSAN
-2525 KAYQDAYN
+2525 EAYKNAYN
-2533 GALGRIKNQSKG
+2533 DALSRIKNPSKG
-2545 TRLADKEQVSGS
+2545 TRLADKEQISDS
-2557 LYNLTNREV
+2557 LYDLTNREV

-2571 RKGTAAFIDTAAQLN
+2571 RKGTAAFIDTAADLN

-2597 NDVKLESVGVAAGG
+2597 NDVKLESIGAAAGG

-2632 NGTKIAADKVQI
+2632 NGTKIAADKVEI

-2657 AATGGIF
+2657 AATGGIIA
-2664 SGNGSVAVLKSD
+2664 GNGSVAVLKSE

-2689 NAVKNLNIGANSH
+2689 NALNNLNIGAQSH
-2702 SDNKAYAWSG
+2702 SDNEAYAWSG
-2712 SFGGVVVGMS
+2712 SFGGVAVGLS

-2730 ATRIDFGDNVTL
+2730 STRIDLGDNVTL
-2742 TSEDSDIIIKTDT
+2742 TSEDSDIIIRTDT
-2755 NEKTRAEAWAAT
+2755 DENTKAEAWAAA
-2767 GGVGGGGAALS
+2767 GGLGSGSGAIS
-2778 TATSGKDNTVNIGK
+2778 TATSGKNNTINIGK
-2792 NFSAET
+2792 NFNAET
-2798 TKKLSI
+2798 SGKLSI
-2804 TSNAVNK
+2804 TSNATNK

-2823 VSAGGAN
+2823 ISAGGAN
-2830 GTSNID
+2830 GTSNIE
-2836 QTSGVNIK
+2836 QTSGINIK
-2844 DADTAKAIKAASI
+2844 DADGISTVKAGSI
-2857 EISSTAVN
+2857 EISSVADNGATS
-2865 DANSTVYAGAGAI
+2865 DVYAGAGA
-2878 LSISA
+2878 LLGISA
-2883 SKAETDIK
+2883 STAKTNIQ
-2891 STNKSYVGKN
+2891 STNKSYVGGN
-2901 YDISAIEGGYS
+2901 YDISTTGGEYS
-2912 LAADTMNKYKSYV
+2912 VVSDTMNRYNSYV
-2925 KSDSYGVVTVAIPK
+2925 KSDSYGVVTGAIPK
-2939 IRNTVNSTVT
+2939 IENTVNSTVM
-2949 ADSEADVTSKKN
+2949 ADSEADVTSTKN
-2961 IVVKAANEIS
+2961 IVVKAVNEVS

-2984 GGLATTGSGG
+2984 GGLASGAGG
-2994 SIKDELT
+2994 SINDTLT
-3001 MSTSAKLGG
+3001 MNTMSKFGG
-3010 NRAHAEGDFGSGS
+3010 KRARAEGNFGSGRI
-3023 VDVSAYNIA
+3023 DVSAYNVA
-3032 NINEKADLY
+3032 DINEKADLY
-3041 AHGGIAGADTDSIVK
+3041 AHGGIAGADTDAIVK
-3056 LTANADV
+3056 LEANADV
-3063 KVANKDITTRDDHI
+3063 VVSNKDITTKDDHI
-3077 SYTAR
+3077 SYVAR
-3082 NDVDIYTKVNSESY
+3082 NDVDIYTKVNVESY

-3114 ATVIIDEG
+3114 ATVTFDEG

-3135 LSNKSLEAYINAE
+3135 ISNKSLEAYINAE
-3148 TGGLISIVGGKADA
+3148 TGGLISIVGGEADA
-3162 HNKDSKAVVT
+3162 HNKDSKAIIT
-3172 IASGTEVKAFDSV
+3172 IASDSEVKSFDSM
-3185 NITALSS
+3185 NITAQSS

-3213 GSGNEYTTDKNTS
+3213 GSGNEYTIDNNTS
-3226 SIVIDGKVESGLG
+3226 NIVIDGKVESGLG
-3239 AYKHLVIDE
+3239 AYKHLVINEDGTYE
-3248 NGEAT
+3248 

-3261 SQKQIDVI
+3261 SQEQIGVV
-3269 TSADLQVDIDSYE
+3269 TSADIQVDIDSYN
-3282 ESKTNLTKVHNEY
+3282 ESKKNLEKVHTAY
-3295 IQKKSTEKSN
+3295 IEAKNNQKSN

-3319 LETQNKVLTGQ
+3319 LETQNQNLTTL
-3330 KESAAKLL
+3330 KDNASELL
-3338 TDIQNAITDVKNIG
+3338 KNITNALNEATATEDMANIG
-3352 TEEYAEKY
+3352 TNAYAEKY

-3366 QALIVAYKNKVSNPS
+3366 QKLIEAYKNWVSNKN
-3381 DENSAAFGTA
+3381 DETGAAFGSA
-3391 WGELLKKQDALP
+3391 FGELLKKQDALP

-3408 YKELIETNNNTIK
+3408 YEELIETNNNTIE
-3421 THIAAMQKAKDAIN
+3421 THIAAMQKAEDAIN
-3435 DIEIEIEKT
+3435 DIEIEIKKT

-3450 HIASLDAQIADAKA
+3450 NIASLDAQIADAKA
-3464 QQALAETEAIPVY
+3464 QQALAENKDIPVY
-3477 SINVDDVVV
+3477 SINVGDVVV

-3492 INGATATGNGSIT
+3492 ISGYATGNGSIT
-3505 AAGAGSFAI
+3505 AAGSGSFAI
-3514 DIENKS
+3514 DIENNS

-3534 LKYGIN
+3534 LKYGIK
-3540 GNVGGNITK
+3540 GNVGGNITQNIK
-3549 NIINASPYEVPTI
+3549 NALLEGPIIK
-3562 NIVNSVDKNDPTI
+3562 IVNSVDKNDPTI
-3575 NIDKITNAGDI
+3575 NLGTNAGDI

-3591 VENVSGVFDVTNRTG
+3591 VENVLGAFDVTNYTG
-3606 DVITQGNLTVRDLH
+3606 NVFTQGNLTVKDLH
-3620 MKVPNGAYNQLYINQ
+3620 MKVPNGAYNQLYIDK

-3641 SLGTG
+3641 SSGIG

-3693 VMNGAETKMEKG
+3693 VMGEHETIMQKG
-3705 KTSKQGE
+3705 TTDG
-3712 KITEYYYIN
+3712 YYYIT
-3721 LPQVN
+3721 LPKIN

-3734 QAIRAYF
+3734 QTIRAYF
-3741 KPTDESNTSNIA
+3741 KPTDESNTSNIS

-3814 GKLTINDFKVGKQ
+3814 GKLTINDFKVNT
-3827 KVAAYSSSNPDEAVP
+3827 KVVSEYSSSNPGEALPVKTMP
-3842 EIIVPNYSQYEN
+3842 DYSQYN
-3854 LTQSELTDGFLTK
+3854 TITQNDITPEFLAE

-3884 STGDNNG
+3884 SKGDKNG
-3891 TWGTS
+3891 TWGEGS
-3896 SKTTRADG
+3896 MSVRNDG
-3904 ATVYSTTYTPGDDAW
+3904 ATVYSTIYTPGDDAW
-3919 TITKDDG
+3919 TMTKSGG
-3926 SYSYKRYVERSWIV
+3926 SYSYERYVERSWIV

-3945 KLYETVYVNYKPTYE
+3945 KLYETVYINYNPTYE
-3960 VKKEAI
+3960 VKNEAI
-3966 TVNFQGFD
+3966 AVNFQGFD

-3999 NITSQG
+3999 NVTSQG
-4005 SIMTN
+4005 SIITN
-4010 SLNNVITANNI
+4010 SLSNVVTAKNI
-4021 NLTSGNNIGQ
+4021 NLISGNNIGQ

-4040 PLMIEIVNDGTLT
+4040 PLTIEIVNDGTLT

-4062 RYPYSDVS
+4062 RYPYSDIS

-4088 DMKDKT
+4088 NMSGKK
-4094 LKVVADDLLLS
+4094 LKVSADDLLLD
-4105 AGSVNFDISQ
+4105 AGSVNFDITQ
-4115 AKDNGSN
+4115 AQANGSD
-4122 LKVGTLSAR
+4122 LEVGTLSAR

-4154 GIINLES
+4154 GNINLES

-4174 YLNEHIYGGDIVLK
+4174 YFDEHIYGGNIVLK
-4188 AINGEIGSPDK
+4188 AVNGEIGTPDK

-4212 ANDDVYLKSANTMY
+4212 SNGDIYLKSADTMF

-4281 DGVLSASA
+4281 EGVLNASA

-4303 NVSLISEIAPADET
+4303 NVSLISEIAQADET
-4317 GAEKLTGTK
+4317 GVAELTGTK

-4340 INSEGAVKNAFDTSS
+4340 INSEKGVKNAYNTSS

-4368 VGEQNSAINVTANRE
+4368 VGEQDSAINMTANRE

-4424 TSAGNITRKTI
+4424 TSAGNITQKNI
-4435 EYRNVLEDIPEE
+4435 EYANTEDIVDEN
-4447 EITNIKAENIVLN
+4447 ITNIKAESIKLTASDNNIG
-4460 AVGKGIG
+4460 A
-4467 SADRYFV
+4467 ADRYFV

-4518 GNTAIIANNITAEG
+4518 GNTAITANNITAEG
-4532 DIKLVSKA
+4532 DIHIISNA
-4540 NITANNIKSDNDT
+4540 DITLNNIKSDNDT

-4574 SIFAGGRDVT
+4574 SIFAGGSDVT

-4598 LGKTTFENAE
+4598 SGKTTFENAE
-4608 AEHLTDEE
+4608 AEHLTDDETDE
-4616 AYLALVNAT
+4616 GISVALVNAT
-4625 SDDDIIVKDTVIHGD
+4625 SDDDIIFKDTVIHGD
-4640 ARFESQK
+4640 ARFESK
-4647 DTNISTLTVDGNF
+4647 EDTNISTLTVDGNF
-4660 TNTSDN
+4660 TNTSAN

-4675 SGDANIDANE
+4675 SGDANIDAYE

-4774 AGDSIGEDKALN
+4774 VGDSIGEDKALN

-4792 NKVNITAGNV
+4792 NNVNITAENV
-4802 ANLNNTGAAANY
+4802 ANLHNTGAVANY
-4814 GNVTADDTKITATND
+4814 GNVSADNTKITATND

-4840 ALTTKSENVNIT
+4840 ALATQSENVNVT
-4852 GDIKTKGTI
+4852 GDVRTSGTI
-4861 DTASK
+4861 ETASK
-4866 NIVVDN
+4866 DIVVDN
-4872 TSLEAYPYATTQLY
+4872 TGMDPYYDVDAQLHLTQ
-4886 LTKKPMHLIV
+4886 KPMHLIV

-4909 TRHSMNTLVNKEA
+4909 TRQDKNILINKETNTA
-4922 YATSMEGEITLASE
+4922 SMDGEITLASE
-4936 TALRNSYHGKAIID
+4936 TALRRSYHGKAIID
-4950 EADDSLYNNST
+4950 EADDSLYSNST

-4968 AVGSRDHLV
+4968 ADISHDNLV
-4977 TDDNGTLINH
+4977 TDDKGSLINN

-4999 YRPVNHNFS
+4999 LRPVNKNLS
-5008 QDNEKK
+5008 QDNERKK
-5014 KKGKDNR
+5014 EGKDNLK
-5021 QKAENTILKIDVA
+5021 KAENTILKNIDVA
-5034 AILGK
+5034 AILGR